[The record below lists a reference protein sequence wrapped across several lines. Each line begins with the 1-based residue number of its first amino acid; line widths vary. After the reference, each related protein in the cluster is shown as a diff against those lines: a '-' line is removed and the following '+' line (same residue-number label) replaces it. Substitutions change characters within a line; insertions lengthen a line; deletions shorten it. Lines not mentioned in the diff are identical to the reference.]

1 MIRRPPR
8 STRTYTLLPDTT
20 LFRSIEGF
28 NVSVEDAVAALEGD
42 EPQDSKNEDFRA
54 VSSYRRALTY
64 VIQLSRDDHFSYSS
78 SLLRSL
84 HFMMTEYDLDASP
97 GLWRPRGIWIRN
109 EASGDIV
116 YEGPDHELVPGLV
129 EELVQDLQADSDA
142 PVMVRAA
149 MSHLNLVMIHP
160 FRDGN
165 GRMSRCLQTLVLAR
179 EGIDRKST
187 RLNSRH

>member
-1 MIRRPPR
+1 
-8 STRTYTLLPDTT
+8 
-20 LFRSIEGF
+20 
-28 NVSVEDAVAALEGD
+28 
-42 EPQDSKNEDFRA
+42 
-54 VSSYRRALTY
+54 
-64 VIQLSRDDHFSYSS
+64 
-78 SLLRSL
+78 
-84 HFMMTEYDLDASP
+84 MMTEYDLDASP

-129 EELVQDLQADSDA
+129 EELVEDLQADSDV

-165 GRMSRCLQTLVLAR
+165 GRMELGRASCR
-179 EGIDRKST
+179 ESVGQYV
-187 RLNSRH
+187 